1 LAVLRKKD
9 LRKMSNEELEKKL
22 DELRRELLSIK
33 GKVRAHIAP
42 DNPGRIRELRRSI
55 ARILT
60 LLRERGIER

>member
-1 LAVLRKKD
+1 MAVLRKKD